1 MAPDAKDPPAGA
13 AEGAV
18 DETVA
23 GLISVD
29 LSFPELRI
37 GLGLRGVDRT
47 AVPSDRLPEVSSVL
61 INNRAVWKHRHGNH
75 VFFHGDRI
83 VKITLPIHELLQ
95 ARHHEICNLTL
106 RFRLGRKNARAIFTF
121 PHGKSRS
128 LKDGVYINAKTPT
141 WL

>member
-1 MAPDAKDPPAGA
+1 MFPDTHHAPAGV

-29 LSFPELRI
+29 LFAPELRV
-37 GLGLRGVDRT
+37 GLGLRGVNRT
-47 AVPSDRLPEVSSVL
+47 AVPSDRFSEVSSIL
-61 INNRAVWKHRHGNH
+61 INNRTVWKHRHGNH
-75 VFFHGDRI
+75 VFLHGDRI

-121 PHGKSRS
+121 PHRKSRS